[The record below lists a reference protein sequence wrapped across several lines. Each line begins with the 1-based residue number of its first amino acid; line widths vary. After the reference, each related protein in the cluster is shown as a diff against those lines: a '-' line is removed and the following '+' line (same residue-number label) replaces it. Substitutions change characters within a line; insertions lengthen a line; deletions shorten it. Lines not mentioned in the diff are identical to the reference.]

1 MAVWAS
7 SHTATSFLNKRTHW
21 VATFERDDGCKLH
34 ILAKEINMKLNDESL
49 MPFGKYKGE
58 KMANVPAS
66 YLMWIYDNNKCNA
79 EVKEYINDNMD
90 VLKQEIKNES
100 K

>member
-1 MAVWAS
+1 M
-7 SHTATSFLNKRTHW
+7 T
-21 VATFERDDGCKLH
+21 D
-34 ILAKEINMKLNDESL
+34 NDP

-66 YLMWIYDNNKCNA
+66 YLLWLYENSKVYGD
-79 EVKEYINDNMD
+79 VKEYIEENINA
-90 VLKQEIKNES
+90 LKFEIELNNKS